1 MSKWDPSK
9 AKNPFTY
16 REPLPDYDVTPKPH
30 EYTNPLK
37 AFFEEYAPK
46 ILIKPKAKRTP
57 LAPIRTAQWDP
68 ASGMKGARYPTF
80 VPLPLPGTT
89 PVTSAQARV
98 PRGEKGLNTM
108 VNLIIDTS
116 GSMKTDAATWRG
128 YVFGRWEVARLCA
141 ISMVAQCQLGE
152 DDFAVYSFSHYGV
165 VEWGGP
171 SSDYGG
177 CIDWMSSYHPGEIT
191 AQGRQGRSFYPALY
205 PQGTTD
211 IASGLRVCIN
221 TMLKNRIDKAVTIV
235 LTDITGPG
243 IFDAAM
249 SSSPVDNKCCDAVL
263 RSYGPVYY
271 ITIGNYS
278 SSPVMKSHA
287 DNFNQQLDAFYGR
300 KIRPSPAHY
309 EAINPN
315 DADSAIHLCGSI
327 AQMAYSVSS

>member
-1 MSKWDPSK
+1 MSKWDPSQVK
-9 AKNPFTY
+9 DPFSYTD
-16 REPLPDYDVTPKPH
+16 PLPDYDVTPKPH
-30 EYTNPLK
+30 EYQNPLK

-57 LAPIRTAQWDP
+57 LAPIRTTAWDP
-68 ASGMKGARYPTF
+68 SQGMKGAKYPTF

-116 GSMKTDAATWRG
+116 GSMSANAATWRG
-128 YVFGRWEVARLCA
+128 YAYKRWEVARLCA
-141 ISMVAQCQLGE
+141 LTMVAQCQLGQ
-152 DDFAVYSFSHYGV
+152 DDFAVYSFSNYGV

-171 SSDYGG
+171 SSDYQG
-177 CIDWMSSYHPGEIT
+177 CLDWMSSYHPGEIT

-205 PQGTTD
+205 PSGSTD

-221 TMLKNRIDKAVTIV
+221 TMLQNRIDKAVTIV
-235 LTDITGPG
+235 LTDITGSG
-243 IFDAAM
+243 IFNAATA
-249 SSSPVDNKCCDAVL
+249 SSPVDNQCNDAVL

-271 ITIGNYS
+271 ITIGDYGS
-278 SSPVMKSHA
+278 LKAMKGYA
-287 DNFNQQLDAFYGR
+287 DQLNTQLDAFYGR
-300 KIRPSPAHY
+300 KIRPPPAHY

-315 DADSAIHLCGSI
+315 DADSAINLMGSI
-327 AQMAYSVSS
+327 AQMTYSVSS